1 VDERASTTPIRI
13 ALFAALLSTAIRAG
27 LAHRHFGFQPGD
39 DLEIAEEAFR
49 RAVGLV
55 HTPWNVRSL
64 FIPDL
69 LVAPFVKLA
78 SVLGM
83 RDPLH
88 LLQVARAPFLALS
101 ALNVLLVFHLGR
113 RWYDDRTGA
122 IAAVLYSLHWIPL
135 LYGSSLFPRVLAV
148 TCILLGALVL
158 SRGQT
163 FGNGMLAGALAS
175 LAITARY
182 SEAIFLISLLL
193 IAEHR
198 KTILGLFAGFAIGAT
213 LFVGLYDRLTWG
225 RWFGSLIAFAELTFV
240 RRDASSLIVSHP
252 PWWYLTN
259 LPHWIAATLLP
270 LLCLAAWRTSRR
282 RFVAFVAVPVIA
294 LSVIFHKELRYLQV
308 VIPFA
313 MLLAAHGSTLVPR
326 RRLGATLLAASLV
339 LGLGRIRSVEK
350 RSTNAVLAARWMAT
364 QHPRAVALSQAWAY
378 GGRLFLG
385 NAPRIVDIGTPPDLR
400 EVGDAE
406 FVGVYASDVNA
417 LPGYVTVSEFRERGG
432 RAVVV
437 FRRFPPKVSQEP
449 PLSLALSPRR
459 GRGD

>member
-1 VDERASTTPIRI
+1 VDEHASTPVRI
-13 ALFAALLSTAIRAG
+13 ALFAALLSTAVRAY
-27 LAHRHFGFQPGD
+27 LAHHHFGFQPGD

-64 FIPDL
+64 FIPDV

-78 SVLGM
+78 WLLGM

-88 LLQVARAPFLALS
+88 LLQVARVPFLALS
-101 ALNVLLVFHLGR
+101 ALNVMLVFVLGR
-113 RWYDDRTGA
+113 RWFDERTGA
-122 IAAVLYSLHWIPL
+122 IAALLYSLHWIPL
-135 LYGSSLFPRVLAV
+135 LYGSSLFPRVFAV
-148 TCILLGALVL
+148 TCILLAALVL
-158 SRGQT
+158 SREQT
-163 FGNGMLAGALAS
+163 LRAGMLAGVLAS

-193 IAEHR
+193 IAQNR
-198 KTILGLFAGFAIGAT
+198 RTIAGLLAGFAIGAT

-225 RWFGSLIAFAELTFV
+225 RWFGSLIAFAELTFI

-259 LPHWIAATLLP
+259 LPNWIAVTLLP

-282 RFVAFVAVPVIA
+282 RFLAFAALPVLA

-313 MLLAAHGSTLVPR
+313 MLLAAHGYTLFPR
-326 RRLGATLLAASLV
+326 RRIATALLVLSLV

-350 RSTNAVLAARWMAT
+350 RSTNAVLAARWIAA
-364 QHPRAVALSQAWAY
+364 QRPQAVALSQAWAY

-385 NAPRIVDIGTPPDLR
+385 NTTRIEDIGTPPDVR
-400 EVGDAE
+400 MIGAADY
-406 FVGVYASDVNA
+406 VGVYASDISA
-417 LPGYVTVSEFRERGG
+417 ELPGYVKAAEFRDRGG
-432 RAVVV
+432 RAVLV
-437 FRRFPPKVSQEP
+437 FRR
-449 PLSLALSPRR
+449 R
-459 GRGD
+459 

>member
-1 VDERASTTPIRI
+1 VDEHASTPVRI
-13 ALFAALLSTAIRAG
+13 ALFAALLSTAVRAY

-64 FIPDL
+64 FIPDV

-78 SVLGM
+78 WLLGM

-88 LLQVARAPFLALS
+88 LLQVARVPFLALS
-101 ALNVLLVFHLGR
+101 ALNVMLVFALGR
-113 RWYDDRTGA
+113 RWFDERTGA
-122 IAAVLYSLHWIPL
+122 IAALLYSAHWIPL

-158 SRGQT
+158 SREQT
-163 FGNGMLAGALAS
+163 LRAGMLAGVLAS
-175 LAITARY
+175 LAITARF

-193 IAEHR
+193 IAQNR
-198 KTILGLFAGFAIGAT
+198 RTIAGLLAGFAIGAT

-225 RWFGSLIAFAELTFV
+225 RWFGSLIAFAELTFI

-259 LPHWIAATLLP
+259 LPNWIAVTLLP

-282 RFVAFVAVPVIA
+282 RFLTFVALPVLA

-313 MLLAAHGSTLVPR
+313 MLLAAHGYTLFPR
-326 RRLGATLLAASLV
+326 RRIATALLVLSLI

-350 RSTNAVLAARWMAT
+350 RSTNAVLAARWIAA
-364 QHPRAVALSQAWAY
+364 QRPQAVALSQAWAY

-385 NAPRIVDIGTPPDLR
+385 NTSRIEDIGSPPDVR
-400 EVGDAE
+400 MVGAADY
-406 FVGVYASDVNA
+406 VGVYASDVGTA
-417 LPGYVTVSEFRERGG
+417 FPGYVKAAEFRDRGG
-432 RAVVV
+432 RAVLV
-437 FRRFPPKVSQEP
+437 FRR
-449 PLSLALSPRR
+449 R
-459 GRGD
+459 

>member
-1 VDERASTTPIRI
+1 MDEQASTPPIRI
-13 ALFAALLSTAIRAG
+13 AIFAALLSTAIRAW

-69 LVAPFVKLA
+69 LVAPFVRLA
-78 SVLGM
+78 SLLGM

-101 ALNVLLVFHLGR
+101 ALNVLLLFHLGR
-113 RWYDDRTGA
+113 RWYDERTGA
-122 IAAVLYSLHWIPL
+122 VAALLYSFHWIPL
-135 LYGSSLFPRVLAV
+135 VFGSSLFPRVLAV
-148 TCILLGALVL
+148 TCILLGALAL

-163 FGNGMLAGALAS
+163 FGSGMAAGVLAS

-182 SEAIFLISLLL
+182 SEAIFLVSLLL
-193 IAEHR
+193 LAEHR
-198 KTILGLFAGFAIGAT
+198 KTILGLLAGFAAGAT

-259 LPHWIAATLLP
+259 LPHWIALTLLP
-270 LLCLAAWRTSRR
+270 LLALAAWRTSRR
-282 RFVAFVAVPVIA
+282 RFLAFVAVPVIA

-313 MLLAAHGSTLVPR
+313 LLLAAHGYTLLPR
-326 RRLGATLLAASLV
+326 RRLAAVLLATSLI
-339 LGLGRIRSVEK
+339 LGLGRIRSIEK
-350 RSTNAVLAARWMAT
+350 RSTNAVLAARWIAT
-364 QHPRAVALSQAWAY
+364 QRPHTVALSQAWAY

-385 NAPRIVDIGTPPDLR
+385 NTPRIVDIGTPPDLR
-400 EVGDAE
+400 LVGDAE
-406 FVGVYASDVNA
+406 FLGVYASDVNA
-417 LPGYVTVSEFRERGG
+417 LPGWAAVAEFRDRGG
-432 RAVVV
+432 RAVLV
-437 FRRFPPKVSQEP
+437 FRRK
-449 PLSLALSPRR
+449 
-459 GRGD
+459 